1 MIGTIVALVL
11 FIYALNIERLWMN
24 ELARGGSG
32 LGAWDPAT
40 GHGEAGEAGAVK
52 RRWLHS
58 HNDEMRGKD
67 ALVSLVLCRWVD
79 GGGAAHGRRSRWTSG
94 TARSRSIRGSERHR
108 QLRRL

>member
-40 GHGEAGEAGAVK
+40 GHGEAGEPGEPGVVK

-67 ALVSLVLCRWVD
+67 ALVSLV
-79 GGGAAHGRRSRWTSG
+79 
-94 TARSRSIRGSERHR
+94 
-108 QLRRL
+108 